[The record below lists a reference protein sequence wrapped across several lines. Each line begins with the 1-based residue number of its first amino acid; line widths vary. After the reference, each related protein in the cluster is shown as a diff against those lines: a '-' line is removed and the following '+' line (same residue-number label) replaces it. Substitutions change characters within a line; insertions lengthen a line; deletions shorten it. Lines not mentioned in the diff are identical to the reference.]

1 MRKIHHLTL
10 LWILTIASFTGTA
23 QESEVLASTKTVT
36 ISADPKVR
44 AEQNIVVIT
53 GNRFSYPLVQKWI
66 DEYNKTNPNA
76 QIVIESRG
84 TNDPAKYDIL
94 VEAYEQDEAIRQ
106 TREYIHVARYAIL
119 PVANSKSALAKT
131 YADKGLDADLIKQI
145 FFHDIFA
152 DQEKQKPIKL
162 PFTVYTRLQ
171 KAGAPI
177 VFSKYFKHQQ
187 KDIKGTVIAGAD
199 EHLLKALLRDSVGVS
214 YLPLQLIY
222 NLETKT
228 VIDGI
233 TVLPVDLNGNGKVSD
248 DEKIFNNLE
257 KVINHLESGSDDR
270 KNIPMGFLHLS
281 VDNKTANSDA
291 IAFLKWVN
299 ENGQQYLRE
308 FGYLSNEAK
317 NSGNDK
323 FVEFASKRGQ

>member
-1 MRKIHHLTL
+1 M
-10 LWILTIASFTGTA
+10 ASFTGTA

-36 ISADPKVR
+36 VSADPKVR

-84 TNDPAKYDIL
+84 TSDPARYDIL
-94 VEAYEQDEAIRQ
+94 VEAYEQAVKQ
-106 TREYIHVARYAIL
+106 TRQYVYAARYAIL
-119 PVANSKSALAKT
+119 PVANSKSAFAKT
-131 YADKGLDADLIKQI
+131 YADKGLDTDLIKQI

-222 NLETKT
+222 NVSTKT
-228 VIDGI
+228 TVDGI
-233 TVLPVDLNGNGKVSD
+233 TVLPVDLNGNGKVGD
-248 DEKIFNNLE
+248 DEKIFASLE
-257 KVINHLESGSDDR
+257 KVISHLESAESDDR
-270 KNIPMGFLHLS
+270 KNIPIGSLHLS
-281 VDNKTANSDA
+281 VDNKTTNSDA
-291 IAFLKWVN
+291 IEFLKWVK
-299 ENGQQYLRE
+299 ENGQQYIHE

-317 NSGNDK
+317 NQENDK
-323 FVEFASKRGQ
+323 FTEFASKRGQ